1 MISQNEPR
9 PPQALPRDV
18 AIEDTRPSRMNLFWR
33 IVRWLVL
40 LGLAAGGLTLWKL
53 RSQAGRTEGNHAAG
67 GAGRPVPVVAGEA
80 ELRDFP
86 IYLNGLGIVQP
97 YYGVTVRARVDGELQ
112 QVYFQEGEN
121 VQKGD
126 LLAQIDPRT
135 YQAQLDQAKAKKAQ
149 DEALLANA
157 KLTLQRDAQLI
168 KNSVIDQQTYDT
180 QKYTADQMQAQVQ
193 ADQAAIDNAQT
204 QLDYTHIVAPI
215 PGRVGIRLVDPG
227 NIVRSTDTGGMVII
241 NQVQPISVLFTLPQQ
256 DLKKVRD
263 ALAQNKSL
271 KVLALDRDNLSTLSE
286 GTLAVLDNQIDST
299 TATVKLKATF
309 ANANYELWPGQFVNV
324 RLLVGTRPDA
334 VTVPAQAVQ
343 RGPNGMYVYVL
354 GADGKAEMRTIKV
367 GSVEDNRMLVESGL
381 QAGER
386 VVVDGQYRLQ
396 PGASVEI
403 TRNMAASGGSEK
415 PRK

>member
-1 MISQNEPR
+1 
-9 PPQALPRDV
+9 
-18 AIEDTRPSRMNLFWR
+18 
-33 IVRWLVL
+33 
-40 LGLAAGGLTLWKL
+40 
-53 RSQAGRTEGNHAAG
+53 
-67 GAGRPVPVVAGEA
+67 
-80 ELRDFP
+80 
-86 IYLNGLGIVQP
+86 
-97 YYGVTVRARVDGELQ
+97 
-112 QVYFQEGEN
+112 
-121 VQKGD
+121 
-126 LLAQIDPRT
+126 
-135 YQAQLDQAKAKKAQ
+135 
-149 DEALLANA
+149 
-157 KLTLQRDAQLI
+157 
-168 KNSVIDQQTYDT
+168 VIDQQTYDT

-204 QLDYTHIVAPI
+204 QVDYTHIVAPI

-396 PGASVEI
+396 PGVSVEI

>member
-1 MISQNEPR
+1 M
-9 PPQALPRDV
+9 
-18 AIEDTRPSRMNLFWR
+18 
-33 IVRWLVL
+33 
-40 LGLAAGGLTLWKL
+40 
-53 RSQAGRTEGNHAAG
+53 
-67 GAGRPVPVVAGEA
+67 
-80 ELRDFP
+80 
-86 IYLNGLGIVQP
+86 
-97 YYGVTVRARVDGELQ
+97 
-112 QVYFQEGEN
+112 
-121 VQKGD
+121 
-126 LLAQIDPRT
+126 
-135 YQAQLDQAKAKKAQ
+135 
-149 DEALLANA
+149 
-157 KLTLQRDAQLI
+157 
-168 KNSVIDQQTYDT
+168 
-180 QKYTADQMQAQVQ
+180 
-193 ADQAAIDNAQT
+193 
-204 QLDYTHIVAPI
+204 
-215 PGRVGIRLVDPG
+215 
-227 NIVRSTDTGGMVII
+227 II

-396 PGASVEI
+396 PGVSVEI
-403 TRNMAASGGSEK
+403 TRNMAASGGSEE